1 MFAIITKELTWYMAD
16 KIQTNVKL
24 LAVDQFVT
32 SNIVAPTEVYIKDKH
47 FVGWGEMNDFPKY
60 VDDLYM
66 NVSTLHS
73 IIDGITDYICGEGI
87 NVNVTNFQERANSK
101 GDTLED
107 IINWVAGDLIKYNGF
122 ALNIIKNKLGTIAE
136 IYYLDFKRI
145 RVNKEKTKVYYSTD
159 WDKSF
164 GRVKYT
170 EYDEFNSEEGK
181 DKASTIFYY
190 SGTVNRVYPVSMWE
204 ASLTACETERKLNE
218 YHLNNISNSFSSNYI
233 INFNNGRP
241 SDEIQEEIEMEV
253 YDKFCGVE
261 NSGRPMLSFN
271 NNKESETTVTKI
283 DADSF
288 IDKYNALASRTKSEI
303 FTSFRSSPIL
313 FGLDFEKTGFNA
325 NEYAETFRLFN
336 KTVIEP
342 LQKKIVKAF
351 DKIFKQKDSIHI
363 ESFKIN
369 FDKEVNA

>member
-1 MFAIITKELTWYMAD
+1 MTSSEKE
-16 KIQTNVKL
+16 KEKTNVKL
-24 LAVDQFVT
+24 LAIDQFVT
-32 SNIVAPTEVYIKDKH
+32 SNIVLPTEVFVKDRN
-47 FVGWGEMNDFPKY
+47 FVGWGEENNFPKY

-73 IIDGITDYICGEGI
+73 IIDGITDYICGESV
-87 NVNVTNFQERANSK
+87 NVNITNFQEQANSK
-101 GDTLED
+101 GDTFED
-107 IINWVAGDLIKYNGF
+107 IISWVANDLIKYNGF
-122 ALNIIKNKLGTIAE
+122 ALNVIKNKLGTVAE
-136 IYYLDFKRI
+136 IYYLDFKRV

-159 WDKSF
+159 WDKSY

-181 DKASTIFYY
+181 KNPSTIYYY

-204 ASLTACETERKLNE
+204 ASLTACETERKMNE
-218 YHLNNISNSFSSNYI
+218 YHLNNISNSFASNYI

-271 NNKESETTVTKI
+271 TNKDAETTVTKI

-288 IDKYNALASRTKSEI
+288 IDKYNALANRTKQEI
-303 FTSFRSSPIL
+303 FTSFRCSPIL
-313 FGLDFEKTGFNA
+313 FGIDQEKTGFNA

-342 LQKKIVKAF
+342 LQKKIVKVF
-351 DKIFKQKDSIHI
+351 DKIFGQKGSIYI

-369 FDKEVNA
+369 FDKEVTA